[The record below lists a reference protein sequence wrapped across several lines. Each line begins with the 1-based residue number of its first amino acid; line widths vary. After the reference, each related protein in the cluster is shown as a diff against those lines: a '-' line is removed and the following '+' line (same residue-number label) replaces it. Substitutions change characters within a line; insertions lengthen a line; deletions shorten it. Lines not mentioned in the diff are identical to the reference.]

1 MSKLKRSLATAIL
14 ITVLAISCLS
24 RNPTVETYRNLFHS
38 VTYLD
43 IENFSVNLT
52 TDKINISRNEKR
64 MLLDGDILIY
74 LTDEGRLGKM
84 LILQLDRDQ
93 DGFMY
98 FDFVTYDREGKIS
111 IEKQYVKLQASFIYD
126 FDKGMIPEK
135 IEGVKIWWHS
145 LDDLEMYLVPWTPTK
160 LGKYPVAK
168 MN

>member
-1 MSKLKRSLATAIL
+1 MKRSLATAIL

-38 VTYLD
+38 VIYLD
-43 IENFSVNLT
+43 IENFSKNLT

-64 MLLDGDILIY
+64 MLIDGDILIY
-74 LTDEGRLGKM
+74 LTDESRLGKM
-84 LILQLDRDQ
+84 LILQLDRDE
-93 DGFMY
+93 DGFVY

-111 IEKQYVKLQASFIYD
+111 IEKRNVKLQASFIYD
-126 FDKGMIPEK
+126 FDKGIIPEK
-135 IEGVKIWWHS
+135 IEGVDLWWHNI
-145 LDDLEMYLVPWTPTK
+145 DDLEMYLVPWTPTK

>member
-1 MSKLKRSLATAIL
+1 MKRSLATAIL

-38 VTYLD
+38 VIYLD
-43 IENFSVNLT
+43 IENFSKNLT

-64 MLLDGDILIY
+64 MLIDGDILIY
-74 LTDEGRLGKM
+74 LTDESRLGKM
-84 LILQLDRDQ
+84 LILQLDRDE

-98 FDFVTYDREGKIS
+98 FDFVTYNREGKIS
-111 IEKQYVKLQASFIYD
+111 IEKRNVKLQASFIYD
-126 FDKGMIPEK
+126 FDKGIIPEK
-135 IEGVKIWWHS
+135 IEGVDLWWHNI
-145 LDDLEMYLVPWTPTK
+145 DDLEMYLVPWTPTK